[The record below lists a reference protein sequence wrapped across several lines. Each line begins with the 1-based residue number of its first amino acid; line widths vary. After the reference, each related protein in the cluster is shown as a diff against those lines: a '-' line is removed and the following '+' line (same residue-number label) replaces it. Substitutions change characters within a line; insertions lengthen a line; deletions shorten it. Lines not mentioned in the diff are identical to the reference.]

1 MDNIQLTQPAVAY
14 KEPMLL
20 LRNEG
25 THFIDMSGSAGEAF
39 GAARAARGAAFGDLN
54 NDGFIDVA
62 VCSQLSRAVVLF
74 SARNANH
81 WLMIKLIGSASNRDG
96 IGARIRIL
104 TAQGQQFRTV
114 TTASSY
120 LASND
125 PRAHFGIGGSTIV
138 DTVEIE
144 WPSGKR
150 QSIKAVAADQI
161 LTVREP

>member
-1 MDNIQLTQPAVAY
+1 
-14 KEPMLL
+14 MLL

-25 THFIDMSGSAGEAF
+25 TRFTDVSGSAGEAF
-39 GAARAARGAAFGDLN
+39 RTPRAARGAAFGDLN

-62 VCSQLSRAVVLF
+62 VCSQLSKAVVFF
-74 SARNANH
+74 SVRNANH
-81 WLMIKLIGSASNRDG
+81 WLMIKLIGSVSNRDG

-114 TTASSY
+114 STASSY

-144 WPSGKR
+144 WPSGRR
-150 QSIKAVAADQI
+150 QSIRAVAADQV